1 MKPVIVLGYD
11 ARKCTRVLTYEYIH
25 TRHLIHRD
33 MKPSAVLIAKVL

>member
-25 TRHLIHRD
+25 TRHLIHI
-33 MKPSAVLIAKVL
+33 SNTLATH